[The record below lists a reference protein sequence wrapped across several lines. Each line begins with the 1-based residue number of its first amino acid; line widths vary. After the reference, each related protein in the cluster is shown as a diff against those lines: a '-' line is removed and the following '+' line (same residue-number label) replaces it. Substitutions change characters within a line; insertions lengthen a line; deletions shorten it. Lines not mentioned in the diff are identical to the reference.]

1 MFPNVAICRASQKQ
15 NIHQTKKINRGS
27 FFTMCEIGNKK
38 VTFFELEMGT
48 MTEEGEGLWY
58 VVA

>member
-1 MFPNVAICRASQKQ
+1 M
-15 NIHQTKKINRGS
+15 RGS

-48 MTEEGEGLWY
+48 MSEEGEGLWY

>member
-1 MFPNVAICRASQKQ
+1 
-15 NIHQTKKINRGS
+15 
-27 FFTMCEIGNKK
+27 MCEIGNKK

-48 MTEEGEGLWY
+48 MSEKGEGLWY

>member
-1 MFPNVAICRASQKQ
+1 M
-15 NIHQTKKINRGS
+15 GS

-38 VTFFELEMGT
+38 VTFFELEMVT
-48 MTEEGEGLWY
+48 MSEEREGLWY